1 MFWFTYMNT
10 HDCVLVCVW
19 CMYTCVFV
27 YLPRFSA
34 DLANLHWI
42 TLNYIDK
49 ITGLFCKEDLW
60 KRQYSAKE
68 TYHFI
73 DPPARSHPI
82 PCFGLHIWIFCKR
95 DLFSADLACLL
106 GSLLQSCVCLLC
118 VCVSSCVCAYLVA
131 CVCIW
136 LCVRIA
142 SGVCA
147 LLVLYLLCVCLS
159 SRVCAYLVLRVLI
172 FVVCVLILLLVCI
185 FCCVCDYRLFVRQP
199 LWIVCV
205 HTYVVCV
212 LFVEMKNTGVLL
224 SDI

>member
-147 LLVLYLLCVCLS
+147 LLAVRVLIKSCVCLS
-159 SRVCAYLVLRVLI
+159 GVACPHLCCVCAHLAVSVHI
-172 FVVCVLILLLVCI
+172 FLCVRSSLCCVCAHLAVVCVLILLL
-185 FCCVCDYRLFVRQP
+185 CVCSS
-199 LWIVCV
+199 C
-205 HTYVVCV
+205 C
-212 LFVEMKNTGVLL
+212 
-224 SDI
+224 